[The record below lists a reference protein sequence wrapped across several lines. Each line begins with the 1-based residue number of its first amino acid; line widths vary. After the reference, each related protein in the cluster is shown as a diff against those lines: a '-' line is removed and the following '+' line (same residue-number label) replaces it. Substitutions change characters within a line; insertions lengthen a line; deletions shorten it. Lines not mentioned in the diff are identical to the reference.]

1 MNQQYQ
7 DTLHLA
13 ISVSTTSSHFLLQFS
28 SPTPFS
34 HSILP
39 FSSSVFSFRSLLFIL
54 LSSIP
59 LFHLPYRLS
68 FCLPSCLPFQSV
80 SYKSDKHTENKNPT
94 TICLLQTEG
103 YSTLFSTY
111 PSVSVFRTSAEHSE
125 NKSHTGF
132 PLLQT
137 AGGGHQSVKSHLA
150 SKYWKTRRW
159 TDLRITDWGVQTL
172 FSAIYPLCLFSAP
185 PRIILKTRAIPDS
198 LSYRL
203 QEEAISL

>member
-1 MNQQYQ
+1 MPY
-7 DTLHLA
+7 L
-13 ISVSTTSSHFLLQFS
+13 SPLLPPILFFS
-28 SPTPFS
+28 SLLPLLSLILSFRFL
-34 HSILP
+34 LP
-39 FSSSVFSFRSLLFIL
+39 FSSSVFSFRFLLPFVLSFRSLLFIL

-103 YSTLFSTY
+103 YSTVCKVTPRFKVLKNTPLNRSADYRLRGADTLFRHL
-111 PSVSVFRTSAEHSE
+111 PPVSVFRTSAYHSE

-150 SKYWKTRRW
+150 SKY
-159 TDLRITDWGVQTL
+159 
-172 FSAIYPLCLFSAP
+172 
-185 PRIILKTRAIPDS
+185 
-198 LSYRL
+198 
-203 QEEAISL
+203 